1 MIGIGEIMNP
11 ETQTPDEP
19 ARKQPTPAWKYRSVE
34 REQIRVEQERK
45 REVIVQATTACN
57 DVMITINAEQSELR
71 RIVNSTNRA
80 ECIAAFEILNTQR
93 QQITQ
98 CRRELEVLSYA
109 SETMTIDEII
119 EQVARIMG

>member
-1 MIGIGEIMNP
+1 MSHEP
-11 ETQTPDEP
+11 QTPDEP
-19 ARKQPTPAWKYRSVE
+19 TRKPPTPAWKYRSVE
-34 REQIRVEQERK
+34 REQLRIEQERK

-80 ECIAAFEILNTQR
+80 ECIAAFEVLNTQR
-93 QQITQ
+93 QHITH

-119 EQVARIMG
+119 AQVARIMA